1 MRVEACCQAV
11 LTDLLPKIDPQ
22 RLGKCLDVGVGTF
35 AFYCQQFAE
44 LGFEAIE
51 VLEEIAE
58 GGLSHGRPRQD
69 RF

>member
-35 AFYCQQFAE
+35 AFYCQKFAE
-44 LGFEAIE
+44 LGFEAIAVE
-51 VLEEIAE
+51 PLPIK
-58 GGLSHGRPRQD
+58 
-69 RF
+69 